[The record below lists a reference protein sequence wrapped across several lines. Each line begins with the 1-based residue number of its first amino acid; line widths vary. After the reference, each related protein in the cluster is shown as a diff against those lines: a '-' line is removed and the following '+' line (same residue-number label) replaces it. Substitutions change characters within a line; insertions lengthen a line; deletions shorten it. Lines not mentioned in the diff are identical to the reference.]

1 MASDATGPEARTG
14 TGPTTAAAASR
25 AAALA
30 LARTRRARAQVVF
43 AMLALAS
50 GAAALGIGIASS
62 RPRLAALGGVA
73 LLVGAAVAIAAL
85 RRLAVSPAGP
95 APEIA
100 FVADEAAQHARR
112 LALLESQLDQAPVAL
127 WWHQG
132 SQVAP
137 LSNAAR
143 RLLAP
148 GGASNRDTFLAQLR
162 DAPASGS
169 QRLVAFESERGTE
182 RCLIAVRPV
191 LVAGE
196 EARLVALMPVE
207 SELEAQ
213 TLHAW
218 RQLVHVMTHEIMNS
232 LTPIASLS
240 RTAQEMLDERAAA
253 AGRAPPSQGATASA
267 PAQATDAAEADAARD
282 ADLRLALDAIARR
295 AESLAV
301 FVRSYRRVS
310 EGPPPT
316 LAPVSL
322 VELFRR
328 VERLVASEWTA
339 RGGSARFTVEPP
351 SLTLMADAGQL
362 EQALLNL
369 VLNAAQ
375 ATADRPAPAL
385 AVQARLLRGGRL
397 AIEVRDNGPGAPAG
411 RERDM
416 FLPFFSTRE
425 GGSGIGLAV
434 VRTLVQGM
442 GGSVRYARPPG
453 GGACF
458 LMTF

>member
-1 MASDATGPEARTG
+1 MASDAGGPVGLA
-14 TGPTTAAAASR
+14 PAPAR

-30 LARTRRARAQVVF
+30 RERTRRARAQAVAGTF
-43 AMLALAS
+43 
-50 GAAALGIGIASS
+50 AAALGAAGLGIGLASAG
-62 RPRLAALGGVA
+62 PRLAVLG
-73 LLVGAAVAIAAL
+73 AVAAIVGGGLVIAAL
-85 RRLAVSPAGP
+85 RRLSVAPALPGP
-95 APEIA
+95 EVA
-100 FVADEAAQHARR
+100 FVPDEAAQHARR

-127 WWHQG
+127 WWQQG
-132 SQVAP
+132 MEVAP

-148 GGASNRDTFLAQLR
+148 GGAADRDAFLAQLR
-162 DAPASGS
+162 DAPAAGS
-169 QRLVAFESERGTE
+169 QRLVTYESERGPE

-191 LVAGE
+191 RVAGD

-240 RTAQEMLDERAAA
+240 RTALEMLDER
-253 AGRAPPSQGATASA
+253 GADGDTDTDTD
-267 PAQATDAAEADAARD
+267 TDADTRD
-282 ADLRLALDAIARR
+282 DDLRLALDAIARR

-310 EGPPPT
+310 EGPPPV

-322 VELFRR
+322 AELFRR
-328 VERLVASEWTA
+328 VERMVAAEWLA

-375 ATADRPAPAL
+375 ATAGRPAPAL
-385 AVQARLLRGGRL
+385 SVQARLLRGGRL
-397 AIEVRDNGPGAPAG
+397 AIEVRDNGPGVPAG

-442 GGSVRYARPPG
+442 GGSVRHARPPD

-458 LMTF
+458 VLSF